1 MLGSL
6 PRFSVPAGGPHPLFS
21 LLARRTRGVESVT
34 DIKSRS
40 QGVEELRSPGVE
52 NRELTATPTPGPSG
66 GRLLATPRLL
76 DLSSSLPR
84 DLTTE
89 PGRQGLQKSTKLYD
103 RTQYVIENK
112 ERHIENEPRTNSILS
127 VFCADRSQK
136 VRSSLKIVA
145 RASRPLSRERPA
157 PAHGQDARATAGET
171 PAPRPSTVGPFSW
184 FLGTRQQTGM
194 SDRSEARAG
203 TGGLRPEVPED
214 SEVGLDQRNPQDRE
228 KIQKSWE
235 RTQGVVENKGHHLL
249 LPCKTNSNLSAKCAH

>member
-1 MLGSL
+1 MLERL
-6 PRFSVPAGGPHPLFS
+6 PRFSVPACGSNSLFPLPT
-21 LLARRTRGVESVT
+21 RRTRNVESFTVK
-34 DIKSRS
+34 KSRS
-40 QGVEELRSPGVE
+40 QGVEELRSPGIE
-52 NRELTATPTPGPSG
+52 NRELTAPPALRPPA

-76 DLSSSLPR
+76 DLSTSRPR

-89 PGRQGLQKSTKLYD
+89 PGRQELRKSEKSHE

-112 ERHIENEPRTNSILS
+112 ERHIENELKTNSVLS
-127 VFCADRSQK
+127 VFCANRTQK

-145 RASRPLSRERPA
+145 RASRPRSRERPA

-171 PAPRPSTVGPFSW
+171 PAPHPSSVGPFSW
-184 FLGTRQQTGM
+184 FLGVRRRRRVRRWP
-194 SDRSEARAG
+194 SIRK
-203 TGGLRPEVPED
+203 
-214 SEVGLDQRNPQDRE
+214 PQDGK